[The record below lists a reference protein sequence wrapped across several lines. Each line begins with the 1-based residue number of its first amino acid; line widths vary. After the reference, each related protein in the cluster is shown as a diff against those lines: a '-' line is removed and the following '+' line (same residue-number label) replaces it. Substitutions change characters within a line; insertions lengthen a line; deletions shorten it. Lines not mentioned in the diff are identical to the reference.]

1 MDYMTLSLD
10 GEDQTMKRVD
20 NNVDDEKYSEYVT
33 THDQI
38 IDAADLLTSKIEY
51 HRKRSQRLLCSIGMA
66 VSLKMLCFALL
77 FAVIL
82 IAEESLGSTLSNVSY
97 AQSSLNIT
105 SPLNKTQ
112 EWKSEKDGMKILFTY
127 QPERPIIDTFTKL
140 EFSAINLTNNEGL
153 KDFDARV
160 VVTNGQ
166 RLFKF
171 ENITV
176 PNRDFSVEY
185 IFPDD
190 GTHQVLTRI
199 DKGMSVRVLASF
211 DVFVPH
217 QAPPSLLNPFPN
229 ASANEIESITRILVV
244 LISFSV
250 IIAVVIILRKGKR
263 KNRKKGDWGI
273 TNKLS

>member
-1 MDYMTLSLD
+1 MILFLD
-10 GEDQTMKRVD
+10 GEDQTMERVD
-20 NNVDDEKYSEYVT
+20 KNVDDEKYSEYVT
-33 THDQI
+33 AYDQI
-38 IDAADLLTSKIEY
+38 IDAADLLTSKIGY
-51 HRKRSQRLLCSIGMA
+51 HRKCSRRLLGSVDMTIP
-66 VSLKMLCFALL
+66 LKILCFALL
-77 FAVIL
+77 STFIL
-82 IAEESLGSTLSNVSY
+82 IAEESLDNTLSNISY

-112 EWKSEKDGMKILFTY
+112 EWISEKDDVKILFTY

-140 EFSAINLTNNEGL
+140 EFTAINLTNKESL

-176 PNRDFSVEY
+176 PNGDFSVEY

-199 DKGMSVRVLASF
+199 DKGMSVRILASF
-211 DVFVPH
+211 NVFVPH
-217 QAPPSLLNPFPN
+217 QAPPSLLNPYPN

-273 TNKLS
+273 TNRLS